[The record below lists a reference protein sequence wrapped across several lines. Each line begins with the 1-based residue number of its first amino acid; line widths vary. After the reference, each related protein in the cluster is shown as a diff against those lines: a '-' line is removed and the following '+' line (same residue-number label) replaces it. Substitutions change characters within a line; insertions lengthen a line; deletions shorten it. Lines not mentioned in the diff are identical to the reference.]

1 MNLCLRSKSLAL
13 LIGAVF
19 IGGIFLSW
27 HMGWWNTASRRV
39 SRNLRT
45 VEYVGKEGLRD
56 VGEQDPLRQ
65 GMWVQTLDRDKTVAT
80 NPELENPQGFRSGS
94 PGKIESPGNSG
105 RGAGGGRM
113 SGTTNPQPIRGRT
126 TFKEVLS
133 WGVTK
138 EQIEK
143 IIRKPMPPEDT
154 VIKDW
159 CTAQGV
165 EFSVIRDALQRLKPK
180 N

>member
-13 LIGAVF
+13 LIVAVF

-39 SRNLRT
+39 ARNLRI
-45 VEYVGKEGLRD
+45 VEYTGKEDLRD

-65 GMWVQTLDRDKTVAT
+65 GMVVQTPDRGKTGAI
-80 NPELENPQGFRSGS
+80 NPELEKPQGFRSGS
-94 PGKIESPGNSG
+94 QGRIEPQENIA
-105 RGAGGGRM
+105 RGAGAGRM
-113 SGTTNPQPIRGRT
+113 AATTNPRLIRGRT
-126 TFKEVLS
+126 TFREVLA

-143 IIRKPMPPEDT
+143 VIRKPMPPEDT

-165 EFSVIRDALQRLKPK
+165 EFPVIRDALERLKP
-180 N
+180 